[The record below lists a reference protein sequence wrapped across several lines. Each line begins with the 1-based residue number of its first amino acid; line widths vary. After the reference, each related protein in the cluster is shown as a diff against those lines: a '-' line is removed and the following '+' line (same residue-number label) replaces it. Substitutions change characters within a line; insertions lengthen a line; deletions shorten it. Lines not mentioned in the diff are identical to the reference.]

1 VELILPLLA
10 WPEETTVAV
19 VVVAF
24 AESLLEEG
32 PVVAGVEDRVVVVAE
47 EGTIS

>member
-1 VELILPLLA
+1 MELILPLLA
-10 WPEETTVAV
+10 WPEETTVVV

-24 AESLLEEG
+24 AESLEEG